1 MTTDLWLSPSA
12 PLAHAVGYAGFALI
26 LLSMVYSL
34 RKRKWLLRGGRL
46 SAWLW
51 MHHLAGLFGGVLAL
65 GHTLG
70 NLRGLGLWLAVLL
83 VVCIASSALSLVEAR
98 VRAPQRKAAEQC
110 ARRRLERDRL
120 DAEYRQLLAGGNAW
134 TYEGHDLYDR
144 LMRAIEAVKEAEAEA
159 ERLSTGSPRLH
170 WWWHVH
176 VGSTA
181 MMFGVLAVHIWAKVY
196 LSGVPL

>member
-1 MTTDLWLSPSA
+1 MTVDAWLSSAA

-34 RKRKWLLRGGRL
+34 RKRKLLLRGGRM
-46 SAWLW
+46 SSWLW
-51 MHHLAGLFGGVLAL
+51 MHHLAGLIGGLLAL

-83 VVCIASSALSLVEAR
+83 VMCITSSAVSLVEAR
-98 VRAPQRKAAEQC
+98 VKAPQRRANEQL
-110 ARRRLERDRL
+110 ARRRVDRDRL
-120 DAEYRQLLAGGNAW
+120 DAGYRELLAKGTAW
-134 TYEGHDLYDR
+134 TYEGHDLYAR
-144 LMRAIEAVKEAEAEA
+144 LMATIEAVKEAEVEA
-159 ERLSTGSPRLH
+159 GRLEDASPKLH

-181 MMFGVLAVHIWAKVY
+181 MMFGVLAVHIWSKVY
-196 LSGVPL
+196 LSGVAL